1 MNETKDISTERTEKR
16 AKAIA
21 AMGLV
26 DRVGDHF
33 RVSVPSLRGKKNP
46 FEVRRSGSGK
56 VVCSCSDF
64 AEGLDFRCEHI
75 QAVKFALTAKNTEP
89 AARPGEFPAASLAD
103 VIESP
108 ALAASDLAD
117 ANTTE
122 SRESERGE
130 QEHEAVSIQV
140 SENGRSENV
149 KEDTPRLSNT
159 RGKNKMKEN
168 KAALTKSNES
178 ENDIE
183 TADNTGNVLEFSAT
197 LRELRK
203 HVDPNLVRQREGWR
217 DRNGRVQ
224 MVEYIEWHTV
234 ADILDE
240 TAPNWGHS
248 IKDMRTFDNIIAVTV
263 AITIDGVTREGIG
276 TGTVNS
282 EMGIKKAEHDALKR
296 AAVKFGIA
304 RDLYRKEFDEF
315 DQVES
320 VPAANGRAMGAAENG
335 SGEFAGDPV
344 AQRLSDLVTTKQL
357 GMIRALARE
366 KLVDPDNECFAVMKC
381 KTGELSRRAASNFIE
396 HLQGLPSQSAGQPL
410 RRAS

>member
-1 MNETKDISTERTEKR
+1 MKEVKDISAERNEKR
-16 AKAIA
+16 ARAIA

-33 RVSVPSLRGKKNP
+33 RVSVPSLRGRKDP
-46 FEVRRSGSGK
+46 FEVRRSSEGK
-56 VVCSCSDF
+56 VVCSCSRFSGDL
-64 AEGLDFRCEHI
+64 ESRCEHI
-75 QAVKFALTAKNTEP
+75 LAVKFALTAKNTEP
-89 AARPGEFPAASLAD
+89 SARPALEVEG
-103 VIESP
+103 SP
-108 ALAASDLAD
+108 TLAASDLAD

-130 QEHEAVSIQV
+130 QEHEPGSIPV
-140 SENGRSENV
+140 SEHRHSENDHLDAV
-149 KEDTPRLSNT
+149 RLRHK
-159 RGKNKMKEN
+159 RGKNKMKAN
-168 KAALTKSNES
+168 NTALTKSNEP
-178 ENDIE
+178 EE
-183 TADNTGNVLEFSAT
+183 TVETNENTGNILEFSAT

-248 IKDMRTFDNIIAVTV
+248 IKDMRTFDNIITVTV

-276 TGTVNS
+276 TGMVTS

-304 RDLYRKEFDEF
+304 RELYKREFDEI
-315 DQVES
+315 DKIDGVAG
-320 VPAANGRAMGAAENG
+320 PNGNTGGVADSS

-366 KLVDPDNECFAVMKC
+366 KLVDADNECFAVMKC
-381 KTGELSRRAASNFIE
+381 KTGELSRRAASAFIE
-396 HLQGLPSQSAGQPL
+396 HLQDLPNRSAAQTPL
-410 RRAS
+410 RRAG

>member
-1 MNETKDISTERTEKR
+1 
-16 AKAIA
+16 
-21 AMGLV
+21 MGLV

-33 RVSVPSLRGKKNP
+33 RVSVPSLRGRKNP

-56 VVCSCSDF
+56 VVCSCSEF
-64 AEGLDFRCEHI
+64 AEDLDIRCEHI
-75 QAVKFALTAKNTEP
+75 IAVKFALTAKNTEP
-89 AARPGEFPAASLAD
+89 AAKSVEPQ
-103 VIESP
+103 ESP
-108 ALAASDLAD
+108 ELAASDLAD

-130 QEHEAVSIQV
+130 QEHETAPIPV
-140 SENGRSENV
+140 SEPGHSEN
-149 KEDTPRLSNT
+149 ESGDAARLGNT

-168 KAALTKSNES
+168 KAALTKSNEP
-178 ENDIE
+178 E
-183 TADNTGNVLEFSAT
+183 TDVETTDNAGNILEFSAT

-217 DRNGRVQ
+217 DRNGRVT
-224 MVEYIEWHTV
+224 MVDYIEWHTV

-240 TAPNWGHS
+240 TAPNWEHS

-276 TGTVNS
+276 TGLATS

-304 RDLYRKEFDEF
+304 RDLYRKEFDEY
-315 DQVES
+315 DQTASSTES
-320 VPAANGRAMGAAENG
+320 NGRAATAGVTEAH

-396 HLQGLPSQSAGQPL
+396 HLQGLPSKSAGQAPL
-410 RRAS
+410 RRVG

>member
-1 MNETKDISTERTEKR
+1 MR
-16 AKAIA
+16 
-21 AMGLV
+21 
-26 DRVGDHF
+26 
-33 RVSVPSLRGKKNP
+33 
-46 FEVRRSGSGK
+46 
-56 VVCSCSDF
+56 
-64 AEGLDFRCEHI
+64 
-75 QAVKFALTAKNTEP
+75 
-89 AARPGEFPAASLAD
+89 
-103 VIESP
+103 
-108 ALAASDLAD
+108 
-117 ANTTE
+117 
-122 SRESERGE
+122 
-130 QEHEAVSIQV
+130 
-140 SENGRSENV
+140 
-149 KEDTPRLSNT
+149 
-159 RGKNKMKEN
+159 EN
-168 KAALTKSNES
+168 KAALTKSIEPETDVEIT
-178 ENDIE
+178 EN
-183 TADNTGNVLEFSAT
+183 AGNVLEFSAT

-240 TAPNWGHS
+240 TAPNWEHS
-248 IKDMRTFDNIIAVTV
+248 IKDMRTFDNNILAVTV

-276 TGTVNS
+276 TGSVNS

-320 VPAANGRAMGAAENG
+320 VPADSG

-396 HLQGLPSQSAGQPL
+396 HLQGLPGKSAGQAPL
-410 RRAS
+410 RRVG